1 MSAEGPPRGANRAPA
16 GGSEAAEPRA
26 WGDHIRA
33 EGPQP
38 RAWGPDAG
46 GDSTL
51 VVAAPA
57 KVNLFLHVTGR
68 RPDGYH
74 TLESLLVLIDL
85 ADRIELVLRDDG
97 VIERAND
104 VPGVDAREDLA
115 LRAAHALRDVA
126 RCDAGVSIRVEKRI
140 PLGGG
145 LGGGSSDAASV
156 LLGLNRL
163 WRLRRSRQDLMPI
176 GMALGADVPF
186 FLGDG
191 PALAR
196 GIGEALTPMSVP
208 PLWIALAMPPVHVST
223 ASVFASSALTPT
235 GPYGKIDVFSE
246 GYGHNDL
253 EAVAAAAFPPVG
265 RALHA
270 LRSVS
275 PHARMTGSGAC
286 VFAPFDAE
294 RDARRAL
301 EALPADLPARVV
313 RTLARHPLASF
324 AS

>member
-1 MSAEGPPRGANRAPA
+1 MSAEGPPRGANHAPA

-38 RAWGPDAG
+38 RARGQDAG

-57 KVNLFLHVTGR
+57 KINLFLHVTGR

-85 ADRIELVLRDDG
+85 ADRIHLALRDDG
-97 VIERAND
+97 VIERTND

-115 LRAAHALRDVA
+115 LRAAHALRDAA

-156 LLGLNRL
+156 LLALNRL
-163 WRLRRSRQDLMPI
+163 WKLHRSREDLMRI
-176 GMALGADVPF
+176 GLALGTDVPF
-186 FLGDG
+186 FLGG
-191 PALAR
+191 GTAIAR

-208 PLWIALAMPPVHVST
+208 PLWIALAMPTVHVST
-223 ASVFASSALTPT
+223 ASVFASSALTHT
-235 GPYGKIDVFSE
+235 APYGKIEVFSE

-253 EAVAAAAFPPVG
+253 EVAAAAQHWQV
-265 RALHA
+265 REAVQA
-270 LRSVS
+270 LRSAS
-275 PHARMTGSGAC
+275 PQARMTGSGAC
-286 VFAPFDAE
+286 VFAPFASE
-294 RDARRAL
+294 RDARLAL
-301 EALPADLPARVV
+301 SRLPAHTPGRVV
-313 RTLARHPLASF
+313 RTVDRHPLAAF
-324 AS
+324 A